1 MNNREESLKKMPV
14 TCLIILANLVAGIL
28 CIMAKNDH
36 FDTGGLN
43 YEYIYNNR
51 EYVRLITYM
60 FLHAN
65 VAHFFNNMVA
75 LLIFG
80 STVENKLGSLRMAII
95 YFGSGIGGGAMSV
108 YVSHM
113 INPDTMRFSAGA
125 SAAVFG
131 VMCAAVF
138 LRIKGE
144 NEARRQDVI
153 KAIVLIVI
161 YACISFGVNVD
172 IWGHI
177 GGGITGGILV
187 FLLSIN
193 KWEGFDET
201 VISKAAGIIL
211 AFGICIMGVGR
222 AGIGTNAAS
231 MKDSRID
238 TVKNQIVFED
248 ETVTYGQCLDRNCED
263 ARWKVFTSDNGKQVV
278 QFDGTMIYDGQLSE
292 ILIQFTYKETTG
304 RWLIN
309 YAGINGTALDGTGLT
324 RLFTYLS
331 RNYS

>member
-43 YEYIYNNR
+43 YEYIHNNR

-144 NEARRQDVI
+144 NEARRQDVLNAPPKMVYRSTKFI
-153 KAIVLIVI
+153 KNATEDVEKNKEKYAVNAWEKIKTKDNFGEFQSFISDRGLDIEMLEIV
-161 YACISFGVNVD
+161 Y
-172 IWGHI
+172 
-177 GGGITGGILV
+177 T
-187 FLLSIN
+187 
-193 KWEGFDET
+193 KDEC
-201 VISKAAGIIL
+201 VKAYCNWA
-211 AFGICIMGVGR
+211 VGR
-222 AGIGTNAAS
+222 EVS
-231 MKDSRID
+231 
-238 TVKNQIVFED
+238 
-248 ETVTYGQCLDRNCED
+248 L
-263 ARWKVFTSDNGKQVV
+263 
-278 QFDGTMIYDGQLSE
+278 
-292 ILIQFTYKETTG
+292 
-304 RWLIN
+304 
-309 YAGINGTALDGTGLT
+309 
-324 RLFTYLS
+324 
-331 RNYS
+331 